1 MALRIALQ
9 RRVFVK
15 KALMSMT
22 YDGMWK
28 IRFDD
33 KGEAIFNFDV
43 VRLKKGG
50 ALEVQHIGTGIHFVQ
65 EDSGPAIGI
74 AIARWREQQGLVKE
88 PSRQT

>member
-1 MALRIALQ
+1 MVDGLQ
-9 RRVFVK
+9 LLPQCRRVWEACAVRRGRSAGADALGSSFGVLAAVK

-22 YDGMWK
+22 YDGLWK

-50 ALEVQHIGTGIHFVQ
+50 ALEVQHIN
-65 EDSGPAIGI
+65 PN
-74 AIARWREQQGLVKE
+74 
-88 PSRQT
+88 

>member
-1 MALRIALQ
+1 MDDPVA
-9 RRVFVK
+9 VK

-50 ALEVQHIGTGIHFVQ
+50 AIEVQHIN
-65 EDSGPAIGI
+65 PN
-74 AIARWREQQGLVKE
+74 
-88 PSRQT
+88 